1 MRYNWKNGNMNE
13 WIWKYGFHNGVF
25 SEDCGR
31 SVRKHYNP
39 DYNNWTPLQKP
50 KVITNAD
57 RIRSMSDEEMAKE
70 LIEMIMEL
78 CEDGIPSYDFTLE
91 WLRRKR

>member
-1 MRYNWKNGNMNE
+1 MKCKFEYKGNC
-13 WIWKYGFHNGVF
+13 F
-25 SEDCGR
+25 DCG
-31 SVRKHYNP
+31 S
-39 DYNNWTPLQKP
+39 LQYMGRCKP
-50 KVITNAD
+50 EVCHSAVPITNAD
-57 RIRSMSDEEMAKE
+57 RIRSMSDEQMAKE